1 MREMEA
7 SVGRME
13 ASMGRME
20 ERLGVTTNDA
30 NLLIPASATHAV
42 RLGRVP
48 GLVASDAASIPAG
61 TRRAAKAM
69 GVKRVCV
76 PNGRARI
83 PNASRGATARNVAP
97 DAKDVSA
104 WSTPTRVQSL
114 SAQERGQHA
123 TLGRA
128 WRDLR

>member
-1 MREMEA
+1 MSTSSANAANWLDQLEGYMREMEA

-104 WSTPTRVQSL
+104 WSTPTR
-114 SAQERGQHA
+114 
-123 TLGRA
+123 
-128 WRDLR
+128 